1 MKKIYSLAFAALMA
15 LPAMA
20 QGVLTLP
27 GQQQLTTAPQLSK
40 ITLPQNGT
48 MTAMKAPAQAGEMLS
63 LDLGYCGNI
72 ASCTQINSGETGI
85 AVAFPASMLA
95 SMEGNQITAINVAS
109 PVNIAKSD
117 QNTQKWVNTLTTC
130 KVAVSE
136 SLGGTPVVETEG
148 TLGEGGFE
156 WNTIKLDQPYT
167 ITKGKNVYISVMY
180 TGVTNNDCP
189 VIVDNLSPAN
199 NYSFYLYSR
208 YQSVNNQ
215 GQIVLQDN
223 YQWKTF
229 GEIMGRNACLTCT
242 VEGTTLPT
250 DQGYVVLD
258 QSDIAIKPG
267 RPFQYL
273 AAIYNEGA
281 NEIKNVELTMN
292 IPGQAPQS
300 KTVDVVP
307 FYENQTTINF
317 HEYCIASAEFTCDK
331 EGYFDYDVTVT
342 KVNGVANKLA
352 DEAYEGTLLCLEN
365 GYPVTSV
372 CEEYTSTLCGYCP
385 IGIVAMEQMKE
396 KYGGPNGR
404 FIPIA
409 VHGNMNG
416 TDPMNVMSA
425 GGPYNAL
432 ASYVAGFPSSF
443 FMRKMNDNIS
453 PSPDNVEAKIKEYNQ
468 ALAPFQLKATIEK
481 TDDEDI
487 VNLNIEADC
496 SLTDSQS
503 YGFIYTLLED
513 GVGPYQQYNYY
524 SGGRYGQCYGWENK
538 PSTVSMKYNDVA
550 RKGSVVT
557 PANNAIFQGVE
568 KDQKYSHTY
577 QVNLNNITNLANYS
591 IAAML
596 VNASTGEVVNACL
609 VYSPDNS
616 GVDSVVSESVQA
628 VAYGLKGAVDMVY
641 AGNIYTIDGRM
652 VAKDVK
658 GEVSLPAGI
667 YVVATANGTAKVV
680 VR

>member
-1 MKKIYSLAFAALMA
+1 MKKIYSLALAALMA

-20 QGVLTLP
+20 QGTFILP
-27 GQQQLTTAPQLSK
+27 SRQPAPASQLSV
-40 ITLPQNGT
+40 ITLPQSGT
-48 MTAMKAPAQAGEMLS
+48 KTAMKAPAQAGEMLS
-63 LDLGYCGNI
+63 LDLSYCGDV
-72 ASCTQINSGETGI
+72 ASCARINSGEIGVC
-85 AVAFPASMLA
+85 VAFPASMLKD
-95 SMEGNQITAINVAS
+95 MVGNQITTINVAA
-109 PVNIAKSD
+109 PVNIAQSN
-117 QNTQKWVNTLTTC
+117 QQAQKFVNTLTTC

-148 TLGEGGFE
+148 TLGKEGFA
-156 WNTIKLDQPYT
+156 WNAIKLDTPYT
-167 ITKGKNVYISVMY
+167 ITENKSVYISVMY
-180 TGVTNNDCP
+180 TGVTDNDCP
-189 VIVDNLSPAN
+189 LVVDNNQPSSNFAC
-199 NYSFYLYSR
+199 YLYSR
-208 YQSVNNQ
+208 FQSINNQ

-223 YQWKTF
+223 PQWKNF
-229 GEIMGRNACLTCT
+229 VEYIGCNACLTCT

-250 DQGYVVLD
+250 NQGYVALD
-258 QSDIAIKPG
+258 DAEVSIKPG
-267 RPFQYL
+267 QPFQYAVL
-273 AAIYNEGA
+273 VYNEGA
-281 NEIKNVELTMN
+281 NDIKNVELTMN
-292 IPGQAPQS
+292 IPGQEPQS
-300 KTVDVVP
+300 KTVNLQP
-307 FYENQTTINF
+307 YYQGQTTIGF
-317 HEYCIASAEFTCDK
+317 HEYGVAQTEFTCDK
-331 EGYFDYDVTVT
+331 EGYFNYSVSVT
-342 KVNGVANKLA
+342 KVNGVENNMA
-352 DEAYEGTLLCLEN
+352 DELFEGTRLCLEN
-365 GYPVTSV
+365 GYPVISV

-385 IGIVAMEQMKE
+385 VGISAMEQMKE

-425 GGPYNAL
+425 GGPYSVMANK
-432 ASYVAGFPSSF
+432 VAGFPSSF
-443 FMRKMNDNIS
+443 FMRKMNDNVY

-503 YGFIYTLLED
+503 YGFVYTLLED
-513 GVGPYQQYNYY
+513 NVGPYQQTNYF
-524 SGGRYGQCYGWENK
+524 SGQQGNYYGWESK
-538 PSTVSMKYNDVA
+538 PEHVSMKYNDVA
-550 RKGSVVT
+550 RKGSVVN

-568 KDQKYSHTY
+568 KGQTYSHTY

-591 IAAML
+591 IAAMI
-596 VNASTGEVVNACL
+596 VNASTGEIVNACL

-667 YVVATANGTAKVV
+667 YVAATANGTAKVV